1 MKEQAIAYLTTI
13 TAPLA
18 PGGVEIL
25 SEENAGGMTYVVV
38 PKSRDD
44 YGTLIG
50 EGGSHAGAIRTMMRI
65 WAGVHT
71 DPVLRINVLVPNPKL
86 VKTEYI

>member
-1 MKEQAIAYLTTI
+1 MNEKAVAYLRAI
-13 TAPLA
+13 TEPLA

-25 SEENAGGMTYVVV
+25 HEENAAGMTYVVV
-38 PKSRDD
+38 PKERED

-50 EGGSHAGAIRTMMRI
+50 EGGSHAMALRTMMRV

-71 DPVLRINVLVPNPKL
+71 DPVVRINVLVPNPKL
-86 VKTEYI
+86 VKTEYV